1 MSSTTIVYGR
11 ESWQS
16 RTRRS
21 PWRES
26 SLGTG
31 TTTFFSWS
39 LKTIFLSQHTSLWIN
54 AYFWQ
59 FAHLSMPFISL
70 LITILAPT
78 MHSGLCTSP
87 VQFNCTPCIMIFHQV
102 WPFVQKQPQND
113 DNLQEIWVVDFCP
126 MTESLI
132 DLHNWSICLNLRKD
146 GKSNYPMNWED
157 IKSGTILSRWTNMG
171 MNKWGKEDVPK

>member
-39 LKTIFLSQHTSLWIN
+39 LKTFFLSQHTSLWIN

-87 VQFNCTPCIMIFHQV
+87 VQFNCTPCKTKYDFNPSIQSLKIMTTFKKSGSYV
-102 WPFVQKQPQND
+102 FVQWLKV
-113 DNLQEIWVVDFCP
+113 L
-126 MTESLI
+126 LI
-132 DLHNWSICLNLRKD
+132 STIDRFVST
-146 GKSNYPMNWED
+146 WE
-157 IKSGTILSRWTNMG
+157 KMKN
-171 MNKWGKEDVPK
+171 V